1 MRIASLQT
9 ALYRPLPT
17 GARRPVEQVAPAE
30 AAGRA
35 GSGQER
41 ATSQLPVTRLQA
53 GLREMSFQENRST
66 GLVHRALSAYGAVA
80 GAEQRQAINEMLGVS
95 VWA

>member
-9 ALYRPLPT
+9 ALYRPLSAGPS
-17 GARRPVEQVAPAE
+17 RPVEQVAPAE

-35 GSGQER
+35 GAER
-41 ATSQLPVTRLQA
+41 ERLPVARLQVGQGEMPPREARLA
-53 GLREMSFQENRST
+53 GPA
-66 GLVHRALSAYGAVA
+66 HRALSAYDAVA
-80 GAEQRQAINEMLGVS
+80 GAEQRQAIDDMLGVS